1 MVCSSFT
8 GGIFGVKFH
17 AFAAAFILAAVS
29 ATSAQ
34 AQGLLLA
41 QMQCQ
46 ANYRG
51 VTFNGVVQVQLLQFA
66 GATGIGSSGERS
78 QMIMLLRS
86 GRANEI
92 PGTLYMLG
100 EFGAPGTIVHI
111 EAPNLV
117 GGSGTGSIVVNGAV
131 HRATY
136 ANFAFVPGGIIA
148 VTEDNERIEYR
159 CQ

>member
-1 MVCSSFT
+1 M
-8 GGIFGVKFH
+8 KFH
-17 AFAAAFILAAVS
+17 AFAAAFLLAVVS
-29 ATSAQ
+29 TTVAQ

-41 QMQCQ
+41 QLQCQ

-51 VTFNGVVQVQLLQFA
+51 IAFNGVVQVQLFQYA
-66 GATGIGSSGERS
+66 GATGVGSSGERS
-78 QMIMLLRS
+78 QLNILLRT

-100 EFGAPGTIVHI
+100 EFNAPGTIVHI

-136 ANFAFVPGGIIA
+136 ANFALVSGGIIA
-148 VTEDNERIEYR
+148 VTEDGERIEYR
-159 CQ
+159 CR